1 MNSVQS
7 IIESLHTRVT
17 CRVDEDM
24 RNISSINR
32 KNTFNVPRE
41 YYVKL
46 FHDGTRVKD
55 SWIREANKYIRFI
68 GAFVVGVID
77 SENKVI
83 VGEKAIQTMSS
94 RGLYANVISFDSRD
108 RLDAFINE
116 LDKYNF
122 YTKAK
127 DLIESQNLFDKCV
140 YIDNKREFTTI
151 NGYMDY
157 KIPVIKKDLDA
168 LSTLFNGDSLLSPI
182 YGDSY
187 TDLRKCKVT
196 IIVESNDTW
205 LNSPVKVNCYCNF
218 SKCLKDNK
226 DLEFHLK
233 SMNNSM
239 IKGSQ
244 YSSIEYME
252 DFCTLVVTF

>member
-1 MNSVQS
+1 MDNGMVS
-7 IIESLHTRVT
+7 
-17 CRVDEDM
+17 EDM
-24 RNISSINR
+24 RNISSINM
-32 KNTFNVPRE
+32 KNTFNVARE
-41 YYVKL
+41 YYVKISK
-46 FHDGTRVKD
+46 DGMKIKD
-55 SWIREANKYIRFI
+55 SWMREANKYIRFI

-140 YIDNKREFTTI
+140 YIGNKKEFTTI

-157 KIPVIKKDLDA
+157 KIPVIRKDLDA
-168 LSTLFNGDSLLSPI
+168 LSVLFNGDSLLSPI

-187 TDLRKCKVT
+187 TDLRKCNVT
-196 IIVESNDTW
+196 ISVESDGGG
-205 LNSPVKVNCYCNF
+205 LDSPVIVNCYCNF
-218 SKCLKDNK
+218 AKCLKDNK
-226 DLEFHLK
+226 DLELHLK
-233 SMNNSM
+233 SLSNYRG
-239 IKGSQ
+239 KDSQ
-244 YSSIEYME
+244 YIRIEYME
-252 DFCTLVVTF
+252 DLSTLVVTF

>member
-1 MNSVQS
+1 MRSV
-7 IIESLHTRVT
+7 
-17 CRVDEDM
+17 
-24 RNISSINR
+24 SSVNG
-32 KNTFNVPRE
+32 KNTFKVPRD

-46 FHDGTRVKD
+46 IMSGKKVKD
-55 SWIREANKYIRFI
+55 AWIREANKHIRFI

-83 VGEKAIQTMSS
+83 VGEEAIITRSS

-108 RLDAFINE
+108 RLDAFIDE

-127 DLIESQNLFDKCV
+127 DLIESQNLFDICV
-140 YIDNKREFTTI
+140 YIDNKKEFTTTI

-168 LSTLFNGDSLLSPI
+168 LSALFNRDSLLSPI

-187 TDLRKCKVT
+187 TDLRKCNVA
-196 IIVESNDTW
+196 ISVESNGGLD
-205 LNSPVKVNCYCNF
+205 SPVIVNCYCNF
-218 SKCLKDNK
+218 AKCLKDNK
-226 DLEFHLK
+226 DLELHLK
-233 SMNNSM
+233 SLSSYRG
-239 IKGSQ
+239 KDSQ
-244 YSSIEYME
+244 YIRIEYMG
-252 DFCTLVVTF
+252 DLSTLVVTF

>member
-1 MNSVQS
+1 MDNGMVS
-7 IIESLHTRVT
+7 
-17 CRVDEDM
+17 EDM

-32 KNTFNVPRE
+32 KNTFNVARE
-41 YYVKL
+41 YYVKISK
-46 FHDGTRVKD
+46 DGMKIKD
-55 SWIREANKYIRFI
+55 SWMREANKYIRFI

-140 YIDNKREFTTI
+140 YIGNKKEFTTI

-157 KIPVIKKDLDA
+157 KIPVIRKDLDA
-168 LSTLFNGDSLLSPI
+168 LSVLFNGDSLLSPI

-187 TDLRKCKVT
+187 TDLRKCNVT
-196 IIVESNDTW
+196 ISVESDGGG
-205 LNSPVKVNCYCNF
+205 LDSPVIVNCYCNF
-218 SKCLKDNK
+218 AKCLKDNK
-226 DLEFHLK
+226 DLELHLK
-233 SMNNSM
+233 SLSNYRG
-239 IKGSQ
+239 KDSQ
-244 YSSIEYME
+244 YIRIEYME
-252 DFCTLVVTF
+252 DLSTLVVTF

>member
-1 MNSVQS
+1 MDNGMVS
-7 IIESLHTRVT
+7 
-17 CRVDEDM
+17 EDM
-24 RNISSINR
+24 RNISSINM
-32 KNTFNVPRE
+32 KNTFNVARE
-41 YYVKL
+41 YYVKISK
-46 FHDGTRVKD
+46 DGMKIKD
-55 SWIREANKYIRFI
+55 SWMREANKYIRFI

-140 YIDNKREFTTI
+140 YIGNKKEFTTI

-157 KIPVIKKDLDA
+157 KIPVIMKDLDA
-168 LSTLFNGDSLLSPI
+168 LSVLFNGDSLLSPI

-187 TDLRKCKVT
+187 TDLRKCNVT
-196 IIVESNDTW
+196 ISVESDGGG
-205 LNSPVKVNCYCNF
+205 LDSPVIVNCYCNF
-218 SKCLKDNK
+218 AKCLKDNK
-226 DLEFHLK
+226 ELELHLK
-233 SMNNSM
+233 SLSNYRG
-239 IKGSQ
+239 KDSQ
-244 YSSIEYME
+244 YIRIEYME
-252 DFCTLVVTF
+252 DLSTLVVTF

>member
-1 MNSVQS
+1 MRSV
-7 IIESLHTRVT
+7 
-17 CRVDEDM
+17 
-24 RNISSINR
+24 SSVNG
-32 KNTFNVPRE
+32 KNTFKVPRD

-46 FHDGTRVKD
+46 IMSGKKVKD
-55 SWIREANKYIRFI
+55 AWIREANKHIRFI

-83 VGEKAIQTMSS
+83 VGEEAILTRSS

-108 RLDAFINE
+108 RLDAFIDE

-127 DLIESQNLFDKCV
+127 DLIESQNLFDICV
-140 YIDNKREFTTI
+140 YIDNKKEFTTI

-168 LSTLFNGDSLLSPI
+168 LSALFNRDSLLSPI

-187 TDLRKCKVT
+187 TDLRKCNVA
-196 IIVESNDTW
+196 ISVESNGGLD
-205 LNSPVKVNCYCNF
+205 SPVIVNCYCNF
-218 SKCLKDNK
+218 AKCLKDNK
-226 DLEFHLK
+226 DLELHLK
-233 SMNNSM
+233 SLSSYRG
-239 IKGSQ
+239 KDSQ
-244 YSSIEYME
+244 YIRIEYMG
-252 DFCTLVVTF
+252 DLSTLVVTF

>member
-1 MNSVQS
+1 MRSVS
-7 IIESLHTRVT
+7 SVNGK
-17 CRVDEDM
+17 
-24 RNISSINR
+24 NIF
-32 KNTFNVPRE
+32 KVPRE
-41 YYVKL
+41 YYVKIL
-46 FHDGTRVKD
+46 KDGERVKD

-168 LSTLFNGDSLLSPI
+168 LSALFNGDSLLSPI

-187 TDLRKCKVT
+187 TDLRKCNVA
-196 IIVESNDTW
+196 ISVESNGGLD
-205 LNSPVKVNCYCNF
+205 SPVIVNCYCNF
-218 SKCLKDNK
+218 AKCLKDNK
-226 DLEFHLK
+226 DLELHLK
-233 SMNNSM
+233 SLSNYRG
-239 IKGSQ
+239 KDSQ
-244 YSSIEYME
+244 YIRIEYMK
-252 DFCTLVVTF
+252 DLSTLVVTF

>member
-55 SWIREANKYIRFI
+55 SWIREANKYLRFI
-68 GAFVVGVID
+68 AGFVVGVID

-83 VGEKAIQTMSS
+83 VGDETIQNTS
-94 RGLYANVISFDSRD
+94 RGMYANVISFSSRD
-108 RLDAFINE
+108 ILDMFIDE
-116 LDKYNF
+116 LNN
-122 YTKAK
+122 YTSYKSAK
-127 DLIESQNLFDKCV
+127 ELIEKQNLFDKCV
-140 YIDNKREFTTI
+140 YRGDKREFTSI
-151 NGYMDY
+151 SDYMSY
-157 KIPVIKKDLDA
+157 RLSIIKKDLDT

>member
-1 MNSVQS
+1 MRSV
-7 IIESLHTRVT
+7 
-17 CRVDEDM
+17 
-24 RNISSINR
+24 SSVNG
-32 KNTFNVPRE
+32 KNTFRVPRE
-41 YYVKL
+41 YYVKIL
-46 FHDGTRVKD
+46 KDGKRVKD
-55 SWIREANKYIRFI
+55 SWIREANKHIRFI

-83 VGEKAIQTMSS
+83 VGEEAIQDSS
-94 RGLYANVISFDSRD
+94 RGMYANVISFNSRD
-108 RLDAFINE
+108 RLDTFIDE
-116 LDKYNF
+116 LNN
-122 YTKAK
+122 YTSYKSAK
-127 DLIESQNLFDKCV
+127 ELIEKQNLFDKCV
-140 YIDNKREFTTI
+140 YRDDKREFTSI
-151 NGYMDY
+151 SGYMRY
-157 KIPVIKKDLDA
+157 RLSIIKKDLDT

-187 TDLRKCKVT
+187 ADLRKCKVT
-196 IIVESNDTW
+196 INVELNDAW

-226 DLEFHLK
+226 DLELHLK
-233 SMNNSM
+233 SMNNIK

>member
-1 MNSVQS
+1 MVN
-7 IIESLHTRVT
+7 
-17 CRVDEDM
+17 EDM
-24 RNISSINR
+24 RSVSSVNG
-32 KNTFNVPRE
+32 KNTFKVPRE
-41 YYVKL
+41 YYVKIL
-46 FHDGTRVKD
+46 KDGKRVKD
-55 SWIREANKYIRFI
+55 SWMCEANKYIRFI

-140 YIDNKREFTTI
+140 YMDNKREFTTI

-157 KIPVIKKDLDA
+157 IIPVIRKDLDA
-168 LSTLFNGDSLLSPI
+168 LSVLFNGDSLLSPI
-182 YGDSY
+182 YG
-187 TDLRKCKVT
+187 
-196 IIVESNDTW
+196 
-205 LNSPVKVNCYCNF
+205 
-218 SKCLKDNK
+218 
-226 DLEFHLK
+226 
-233 SMNNSM
+233 
-239 IKGSQ
+239 G
-244 YSSIEYME
+244 
-252 DFCTLVVTF
+252 

>member
-1 MNSVQS
+1 MIN
-7 IIESLHTRVT
+7 
-17 CRVDEDM
+17 EDM
-24 RNISSINR
+24 RSVSSVNG
-32 KNTFNVPRE
+32 KNTFKVTRD

-46 FHDGTRVKD
+46 IMSGKKVKD
-55 SWIREANKYIRFI
+55 AWIREANKHIRFI

-83 VGEKAIQTMSS
+83 VGEKAILTRSS

-108 RLDAFINE
+108 RLDAFIDE

-127 DLIESQNLFDKCV
+127 DLIESQNLFDICV
-140 YIDNKREFTTI
+140 YIDNKKEFTTI

-168 LSTLFNGDSLLSPI
+168 LSALFNRDSLLSPI

-187 TDLRKCKVT
+187 TDLRKCNVA
-196 IIVESNDTW
+196 ISVESNGGLD
-205 LNSPVKVNCYCNF
+205 SPVIVNCYCNF
-218 SKCLKDNK
+218 AKCLKDNK
-226 DLEFHLK
+226 DLELHLK
-233 SMNNSM
+233 SLSSYRG
-239 IKGSQ
+239 KDSQ
-244 YSSIEYME
+244 YIRIEYMG

>member
-1 MNSVQS
+1 MVN
-7 IIESLHTRVT
+7 
-17 CRVDEDM
+17 EDM
-24 RNISSINR
+24 RSVSSVNG
-32 KNTFNVPRE
+32 KNTFKVPRD

-46 FHDGTRVKD
+46 IMSGKKVKD
-55 SWIREANKYIRFI
+55 AWIREANKHIRFI

-83 VGEKAIQTMSS
+83 VGEEAILTRSS

-108 RLDAFINE
+108 RLDAFIDE

-127 DLIESQNLFDKCV
+127 DLIESQNLFDICV
-140 YIDNKREFTTI
+140 YIDNKKEFTTI

-168 LSTLFNGDSLLSPI
+168 LSALFNRDSLLSPI

-187 TDLRKCKVT
+187 TDLRKCNVA
-196 IIVESNDTW
+196 ISVESNGGLD
-205 LNSPVKVNCYCNF
+205 SPVIVNCYCNF
-218 SKCLKDNK
+218 AKCLKDNK
-226 DLEFHLK
+226 DLELHLK
-233 SMNNSM
+233 SLSSYRG
-239 IKGSQ
+239 KDSQ
-244 YSSIEYME
+244 YIRIEYME
-252 DFCTLVVTF
+252 DLSTLVVTF

>member
-1 MNSVQS
+1 MIN
-7 IIESLHTRVT
+7 
-17 CRVDEDM
+17 EDM
-24 RNISSINR
+24 RSVSSVNG
-32 KNTFNVPRE
+32 KNTFKVPRD

-46 FHDGTRVKD
+46 IMSGKKVKD
-55 SWIREANKYIRFI
+55 AWIREANKHIRFI

-83 VGEKAIQTMSS
+83 VGEEAILTRSS

-108 RLDAFINE
+108 RLDAFIDE

-127 DLIESQNLFDKCV
+127 DLIESQNLFDICV
-140 YIDNKREFTTI
+140 YIDNKKEFTTI

-168 LSTLFNGDSLLSPI
+168 LSALFNRDSLLSPI

-187 TDLRKCKVT
+187 TDLRKCNVA
-196 IIVESNDTW
+196 ISVESNGGLD
-205 LNSPVKVNCYCNF
+205 SPVIVNCYCNF
-218 SKCLKDNK
+218 AKCLKDNK
-226 DLEFHLK
+226 DLELHLK
-233 SMNNSM
+233 SLSSYRG
-239 IKGSQ
+239 KDSQ
-244 YSSIEYME
+244 YVRIEYME

>member
-1 MNSVQS
+1 MRSV
-7 IIESLHTRVT
+7 
-17 CRVDEDM
+17 
-24 RNISSINR
+24 SSVNG
-32 KNTFNVPRE
+32 KNTFKVPRD

-46 FHDGTRVKD
+46 IMSGKKVKD
-55 SWIREANKYIRFI
+55 AWIREANKHIRFI

-83 VGEKAIQTMSS
+83 VGEEAILTRSS

-108 RLDAFINE
+108 RLDAFIDE

-127 DLIESQNLFDKCV
+127 DLIESQNLFDICV
-140 YIDNKREFTTI
+140 YIDNKKEFTTI

-168 LSTLFNGDSLLSPI
+168 LSALFNRDSLLSPI

-187 TDLRKCKVT
+187 TDLRKCNVA
-196 IIVESNDTW
+196 ISVESNGGLD
-205 LNSPVKVNCYCNF
+205 SPVIVNCYCNF
-218 SKCLKDNK
+218 AKCLKDNK
-226 DLEFHLK
+226 DLELHLK
-233 SMNNSM
+233 SLSSYRG
-239 IKGSQ
+239 KDSQ
-244 YSSIEYME
+244 YVRIEYME

>member
-1 MNSVQS
+1 MVN
-7 IIESLHTRVT
+7 
-17 CRVDEDM
+17 EDM
-24 RNISSINR
+24 RSVSSVNG
-32 KNTFNVPRE
+32 KNTFKVPRE

-46 FHDGTRVKD
+46 IMSGKKVKD
-55 SWIREANKYIRFI
+55 AWIREANKHIRFI

-83 VGEKAIQTMSS
+83 VGEEAILTRSS

-108 RLDAFINE
+108 RLDAFIDE

-127 DLIESQNLFDKCV
+127 DLIESQNLFDICV
-140 YIDNKREFTTI
+140 YIDNKKEFTTI

-168 LSTLFNGDSLLSPI
+168 LSALFNRDSLLSPI

-187 TDLRKCKVT
+187 TDLRKCNVA
-196 IIVESNDTW
+196 ISVESNGGLD
-205 LNSPVKVNCYCNF
+205 SPVIVNCYCNF
-218 SKCLKDNK
+218 AKCLKDNK
-226 DLEFHLK
+226 DLELHLK
-233 SMNNSM
+233 SLSSYRG
-239 IKGSQ
+239 KDSQ
-244 YSSIEYME
+244 YIRIEYMG
-252 DFCTLVVTF
+252 DLSTLVVTF

>member
-1 MNSVQS
+1 MRSV
-7 IIESLHTRVT
+7 
-17 CRVDEDM
+17 
-24 RNISSINR
+24 SSVNG
-32 KNTFNVPRE
+32 KNTFKVPRE
-41 YYVKL
+41 YYVKIL
-46 FHDGTRVKD
+46 KDGKRVKD
-55 SWIREANKYIRFI
+55 SWIREANKHIRFI

-83 VGEKAIQTMSS
+83 VGEEALQTMSS
-94 RGLYANVISFDSRD
+94 RGLYADVISFDSRD

-140 YIDNKREFTTI
+140 YIDNKKEFTTI

-157 KIPVIKKDLDA
+157 KIPVIKKDLGA
-168 LSTLFNGDSLLSPI
+168 LSALFNGDSLLSPI
-182 YGDSY
+182 YGGSH

-196 IIVESNDTW
+196 ISVESNEN
-205 LNSPVKVNCYCNF
+205 LIKSPVIVNCYCNF

-226 DLEFHLK
+226 DLELHLK
-233 SMNNSM
+233 SMNDFM
-239 IKGSQ
+239 IKGCQ
-244 YSSIEYME
+244 YIRIEYME
-252 DFCTLVVTF
+252 DLCTLVVTF

>member
-1 MNSVQS
+1 MVS
-7 IIESLHTRVT
+7 
-17 CRVDEDM
+17 EDM

-41 YYVKL
+41 QYYVKISK
-46 FHDGTRVKD
+46 DGKRVKD

-83 VGEKAIQTMSS
+83 VGEEAILTRSS

-127 DLIESQNLFDKCV
+127 DLIESQNLFDICV
-140 YIDNKREFTTI
+140 YIDNKKGFTTI

-168 LSTLFNGDSLLSPI
+168 LSALFNRDSLLSPI
-182 YGDSY
+182 YGDIY
-187 TDLRKCKVT
+187 TDLRKCNVT
-196 IIVESNDTW
+196 ISVESNGGLD
-205 LNSPVKVNCYCNF
+205 SPVIVNCYCNF
-218 SKCLKDNK
+218 AKCLKDNK
-226 DLEFHLK
+226 DLELHLK
-233 SMNNSM
+233 SLSSYRG
-239 IKGSQ
+239 KDSQ
-244 YSSIEYME
+244 YIRIEYMG
-252 DFCTLVVTF
+252 DLSTLVVTF

>member
-1 MNSVQS
+1 MVN
-7 IIESLHTRVT
+7 
-17 CRVDEDM
+17 EDM
-24 RNISSINR
+24 RSVSSVNG
-32 KNTFNVPRE
+32 KNTFRVPRE
-41 YYVKL
+41 YYVKIL
-46 FHDGTRVKD
+46 KDGKRVKD
-55 SWIREANKYIRFI
+55 SWIREANKHIRFI

-83 VGEKAIQTMSS
+83 VGEEAIQDSS
-94 RGLYANVISFDSRD
+94 RGMYANVISFNSRD
-108 RLDAFINE
+108 RLDTFIDE
-116 LDKYNF
+116 LNN
-122 YTKAK
+122 YTSYKSAK
-127 DLIESQNLFDKCV
+127 ELIEKQNLFDKCV
-140 YIDNKREFTTI
+140 YRDDKREFTSI
-151 NGYMDY
+151 SGYMRY
-157 KIPVIKKDLDA
+157 RLSIIKKDLDT

-187 TDLRKCKVT
+187 ADLRKCKVT
-196 IIVESNDTW
+196 INVELNDAW

-226 DLEFHLK
+226 DLELHLK
-233 SMNNSM
+233 SMNNIK

>member
-1 MNSVQS
+1 MRSV
-7 IIESLHTRVT
+7 
-17 CRVDEDM
+17 
-24 RNISSINR
+24 SSVNGE
-32 KNTFNVPRE
+32 NTFKVPRE
-41 YYVKL
+41 YYVKIL
-46 FHDGTRVKD
+46 KDGKRVKD
-55 SWIREANKYIRFI
+55 SWIREANKHIRFI

-83 VGEKAIQTMSS
+83 VGEESIQTMSS

-122 YTKAK
+122 YMKAK

-140 YIDNKREFTTI
+140 YRDDKREFTSI
-151 NGYMDY
+151 SGYMHDRLP
-157 KIPVIKKDLDA
+157 IIKKDLGI
-168 LSTLFNGDSLLSPI
+168 LSNLFNGDSLLSPI

-187 TDLRKCKVT
+187 ADLRKCRVT
-196 IIVESNDTW
+196 IIVESNDRW

-233 SMNNSM
+233 SMNDIM

-244 YSSIEYME
+244 YVRIEYME

>member
-1 MNSVQS
+1 MRSVS
-7 IIESLHTRVT
+7 SVNGK
-17 CRVDEDM
+17 
-24 RNISSINR
+24 NIF
-32 KNTFNVPRE
+32 KVPRE
-41 YYVKL
+41 YYVKIL
-46 FHDGTRVKD
+46 KDGERVKD

-168 LSTLFNGDSLLSPI
+168 LSALFNGDSLLSPI

-187 TDLRKCKVT
+187 TDLRKCNVT
-196 IIVESNDTW
+196 ISVESDDGG
-205 LNSPVKVNCYCNF
+205 LDSPVIVNCYCNF
-218 SKCLKDNK
+218 AKCLKDNK
-226 DLEFHLK
+226 DLELHLK
-233 SMNNSM
+233 SLSNYRG
-239 IKGSQ
+239 KDSQ
-244 YSSIEYME
+244 YIRIEYMK
-252 DFCTLVVTF
+252 DLSTLVVTF

>member
-1 MNSVQS
+1 MVN
-7 IIESLHTRVT
+7 
-17 CRVDEDM
+17 EDM
-24 RNISSINR
+24 RSVSSVNG
-32 KNTFNVPRE
+32 KNTFKVPRE
-41 YYVKL
+41 YYVKIL
-46 FHDGTRVKD
+46 KDGKRVKD
-55 SWIREANKYIRFI
+55 SWIREANKHIRFI

-140 YIDNKREFTTI
+140 YIDNKKEFTTI

-168 LSTLFNGDSLLSPI
+168 LSALFNGDSLLSPI

-187 TDLRKCKVT
+187 TDLRKCNVT
-196 IIVESNDTW
+196 ISVESNDGGID
-205 LNSPVKVNCYCNF
+205 SPVIVNCYCNF
-218 SKCLKDNK
+218 AKCLKDNK
-226 DLEFHLK
+226 DLELHLK
-233 SMNNSM
+233 SLSNYRG
-239 IKGSQ
+239 KDSQ
-244 YSSIEYME
+244 YIRIEYMK
-252 DFCTLVVTF
+252 DLSTLVVTF